1 MKHLKPADLANL
13 SQRLRILKS
22 RAVEEIQ
29 DASAEVA
36 ASLEQAKDEVLDQVE
51 AAEAHRF
58 GDVRLAE
65 IDIDRDTLD
74 EIELAEK
81 RIASGEYGR
90 CVACKAAIP
99 LARLLALPTTA
110 RCIDCQSEAEH
121 RAHRP

>member
-1 MKHLKPADLANL
+1 MNAKRPIGIAVAGLGSAARMMLPSLQDHPRWKL
-13 SQRLRILKS
+13 SAIT
-22 RAVEEIQ
+22 
-29 DASAEVA
+29 
-36 ASLEQAKDEVLDQVE
+36 
-51 AAEAHRF
+51 
-58 GDVRLAE
+58 
-65 IDIDRDTLD
+65 DIDRDTLD